1 MMKRAACVVLVLAML
16 CFGAVCS
23 AQGFDAQMAQDWL
36 AELALSLPSMK
47 SSNDPAMTA
56 DPARAGQTLY
66 AYEFGTVLSDGTPD
80 QADHLLEIE
89 LRGTQMADC
98 RGVCVGMGI
107 GDVLDGIYPGESTTS
122 LYVLGTQESGIGW
135 SWAYLG
141 ENGVYGVEY
150 VSYGGT
156 DEQMREYTLT
166 YVISPEG
173 TISAIRLRTAEATQM
188 QAEQGLSTALEIA
201 GRQTGVVFAGANAQ
215 TALEA
220 GEMSIMG
227 RRALYAPVADLIAT
241 LSEPDE
247 IQALPD
253 GHGRILVYDSMVAE
267 LAFREATGEEVVVSV
282 TTNASGIEGP
292 RRLTVG
298 MSVQE
303 AAGLFRCDNDVSGTG
318 GILYLEGEAAGEP
331 PYGELVRDASGGAV
345 LRYICAAEDRKTA
358 LLEIGIQ
365 EETVAY
371 WHMSMQPEKAER

>member
-1 MMKRAACVVLVLAML
+1 
-16 CFGAVCS
+16 
-23 AQGFDAQMAQDWL
+23 
-36 AELALSLPSMK
+36 
-47 SSNDPAMTA
+47 
-56 DPARAGQTLY
+56 
-66 AYEFGTVLSDGTPD
+66 
-80 QADHLLEIE
+80 
-89 LRGTQMADC
+89 
-98 RGVCVGMGI
+98 
-107 GDVLDGIYPGESTTS
+107 
-122 LYVLGTQESGIGW
+122 
-135 SWAYLG
+135 
-141 ENGVYGVEY
+141 
-150 VSYGGT
+150 
-156 DEQMREYTLT
+156 
-166 YVISPEG
+166 
-173 TISAIRLRTAEATQM
+173 M

-215 TALEA
+215 TVLEA

-345 LRYICAAEDRKTA
+345 LRYICAAEDQKTA

-365 EETVAY
+365 EEAVAY